1 MLTSSIGQLNG
12 KPTLFVEGAPVPAM
26 AYTTYF
32 EEHACYDDF
41 IAANYRIFFVNVS
54 FAALPINSAA
64 TGFSPF
70 QTGVFDDKN
79 TPDYTEFEAAVRGIL
94 AACPDAYIFP
104 RVHVTMPRWWTNTHE
119 NDVVDTPK
127 GGKRE
132 MLFSEAFRRDGAA
145 MLTTLIEH
153 VKASDYAPRVAGW
166 QLCGGQTQEWL
177 HHDLFGSLCPAA
189 EPFYRTWVKKTYD
202 EENATLPDAAEFNGD
217 TQGILTS
224 ENAQRYAEFC
234 NVEGAKTLLG
244 FARTVKEATDDSQ
257 VVGAFYGYSFE
268 LGSSLWGSLALR
280 EIIDTPYLDF
290 YCSPNAYTFGRRL
303 GIDWADMM
311 PVDSLKRRGKLAF
324 IECDI
329 RTHLTKSVQEA
340 RPGAVADGIY
350 LLSENGKPTV
360 WSGPPT
366 AALSREALRKSFA
379 HQITRQSGIWW
390 FDMWGGWYRD
400 DTLMAEL
407 ARMHEIYALTVR
419 ENVPTLPSE
428 VVFFADERALL
439 KTRPSAPI
447 SLATKHTRMIMCS
460 TGVPFDAFMVEDA
473 EAILKG
479 YKAAVFPAATPSV
492 AGKRAMAL
500 CEEYGIP
507 YLTATPVRTEP
518 SVEEIFD
525 FYKSAGVHTYIDTDD
540 VIYVGGGYLGIHAKT
555 GGEKTVRLPRSCH
568 IKTVLGATRIDT
580 VSNTLT
586 LTLGEF
592 ETALFSITPQ

>member
-1 MLTSSIGQLNG
+1 MLTSSIEQING
-12 KPTLFVEGAPVPAM
+12 KPTLLVEGTPVPAI

-32 EEHACYDDF
+32 EERARYDDF
-41 IAANYRIFFVNVS
+41 IAANYRIFFINIS
-54 FAALPINSAA
+54 LASLPINSAV
-64 TGFSPF
+64 TGFAPF
-70 QTGVFDDKN
+70 RVGVFDKRDA
-79 TPDYTEFEAAVRGIL
+79 PDYSEFEGAVRDIL
-94 AACPDAYIFP
+94 RQCPDAYIFP
-104 RVHVTMPRWWTNTHE
+104 RIHVTMPRWWTDTHE
-119 NDVVDTPK
+119 NDLVDTPK

-145 MLTTLIEH
+145 MLRELIEH
-153 VKASDYAPRVAGW
+153 VKASDYASRVAGW

-189 EPFYRTWVKKTYD
+189 EPFYRAWVKRTYG
-202 EENATLPDAAEFNGD
+202 EENAPLPDFAEFNGD
-217 TQGILTS
+217 GQGILSS

-244 FARTVKEATDDSQ
+244 FAKTVKDATAKRQ

-268 LGSSLWGSLALR
+268 LASSLWGSLALR

-311 PVDSLKRRGKLAF
+311 PIDSLALRGKLAF

-340 RPGAVADGIY
+340 RPDAVEDGIY
-350 LLSENGKPTV
+350 PMTENGEPTV

-366 AALSREALRKSFA
+366 AALSISALRKSFI
-379 HQITRQSGIWW
+379 HQLVRDTGIWW
-390 FDMWGGWYRD
+390 FDMWGGWYAD
-400 DTLMAEL
+400 PQL
-407 ARMHEIYALTVR
+407 MHELSSIR
-419 ENVPTLPSE
+419 EICVAHTHEAPHASPAE

-439 KTRPSAPI
+439 QTSPHAPI
-447 SLATKHTRMIMCS
+447 SRATKHTRFTMGS
-460 TGVPFDAFMVEDA
+460 TGVPFDLYMVEDA
-473 EAILKG
+473 EKILPQ
-479 YKAAVFPAATPSV
+479 YKAAVFPAATPSE

-500 CEEYGIP
+500 CKEYGIP
-507 YLTATPVRTEP
+507 YLTATPAHTEP
-518 SVEEIFD
+518 SIEEIFD

-540 VIYVGGGYLGIHAKT
+540 VIYVGSGYFGIHAKT
-555 GGEKTVRLPRSCH
+555 GGEKTVRLPFPYH

-580 VSNTLT
+580 VSDTLT

-592 ETALFSITPQ
+592 ETVLFSITPQ